1 MRSFFIITNSV
12 KDPGQEVTQH
22 ISSYLTERGAKA
34 AYLIRDDQSIA
45 DRQSEDAAPLDIPE
59 NTQCI
64 LVLGG
69 DGTLLQAAR
78 DTLGL
83 GIPLLGVNL
92 GTLGFLAEVEKNDID
107 QALDKLLADE
117 YTSEE
122 RMLLAG
128 CIENKDGE
136 KVYESHALNDIVV
149 ARSGQLM
156 VLPVQM
162 LVNGQPLVSYL
173 ADGMIVSTPTGST
186 AYNLSAGGPI
196 VSPAARL
203 MVVTPICPHTL
214 NTRSVILSPDDQVEI
229 LPGESKDGEESVTA
243 KVYFDGGVPAIVS
256 TGDRIVIRQSALS
269 VTLIRLNSES
279 FLKQLHN
286 RLKQ

>member
-1 MRSFFIITNSV
+1 MKSFFIITNSV
-12 KDPGQEVTQH
+12 KDPKQEVTQH
-22 ISSYLTERGAKA
+22 IVKYLNDRGAKA

-45 DRQSEDAAPLDIPE
+45 DRQSGEGGTLDIPE
-59 NTQCI
+59 DTQCI

-107 QALDKLLADE
+107 QALDKLLADDF
-117 YTSEE
+117 TSEE

-128 CIENKDGE
+128 SIENSKGE
-136 KVYESHALNDIVV
+136 KVYDSHALNDIVV

-256 TGDRIVIRQSALS
+256 TGDRIVIRQSSLS

-286 RLKQ
+286 RLK

>member
-1 MRSFFIITNSV
+1 MMR
-12 KDPGQEVTQH
+12 DE
-22 ISSYLTERGAKA
+22 LTV
-34 AYLIRDDQSIA
+34 A
-45 DRQSEDAAPLDIPE
+45 DRQHAVREPLDVPKD
-59 NTQCI
+59 TQCI

-92 GTLGFLAEVEKNDID
+92 GTLGFLAEIEKNDID
-107 QALDKLLADE
+107 QALDKLLADDF
-117 YTSEE
+117 TSEE
-122 RMLLAG
+122 RMLLSG
-128 CIENKDGE
+128 SIVRDGE
-136 KVYESHALNDIVV
+136 KIYDGHALNDIVV
-149 ARSGQLM
+149 GRSGHLM
-156 VLPVQM
+156 VLPVQLM
-162 LVNGQPLVSYL
+162 VNGQQLVSYL

-214 NTRSVILSPDDQVEI
+214 NTRSVILSPEDQVEI
-229 LPGESKDGEESVTA
+229 LLGDSKDGQDTVKGE
-243 KVYFDGGVPAIVS
+243 VYFDGGLPVIVS
-256 TGDRIVIRQSALS
+256 KTDRIVIRQSSLS

>member
-1 MRSFFIITNSV
+1 MNSFFIITNSV
-12 KDPGQEVTQH
+12 KDPKQEVTQH
-22 ISSYLTERGAKA
+22 IVSYLTDRGAKA
-34 AYLIRDDQSIA
+34 NYMMRDELTVA
-45 DRQSEDAAPLDIPE
+45 DRQHAVREPLDVPKD
-59 NTQCI
+59 TQCI

-92 GTLGFLAEVEKNDID
+92 GTLGFLAEIEKNDID
-107 QALDKLLADE
+107 QALDKLLADDF
-117 YTSEE
+117 TSEE
-122 RMLLAG
+122 RMLLSG
-128 CIENKDGE
+128 SIVRDGE
-136 KVYESHALNDIVV
+136 KIYDGHALNDIVV
-149 ARSGQLM
+149 GRSGHLM
-156 VLPVQM
+156 VLPVQLM
-162 LVNGQPLVSYL
+162 VNGQQLVSYL

-214 NTRSVILSPDDQVEI
+214 NTRSVILSPEDQVEI
-229 LPGESKDGEESVTA
+229 LLGDSKDGQDTVKGE
-243 KVYFDGGVPAIVS
+243 VYFDGGLPVIVS
-256 TGDRIVIRQSALS
+256 KTDRIVIRQSSLS

>member
-45 DRQSEDAAPLDIPE
+45 DRQSEETLPLDIPE
-59 NTQCI
+59 DTQCI

-92 GTLGFLAEVEKNDID
+92 GTLGFLAEVEKNDIE

-128 CIENKDGE
+128 HIENSSGE

-156 VLPVQM
+156 VLPLQM

-243 KVYFDGGVPAIVS
+243 KVYFDGGLPAIVS
-256 TGDRIVIRQSALS
+256 TGDRIVIRQSSLS

-286 RLKQ
+286 RLK